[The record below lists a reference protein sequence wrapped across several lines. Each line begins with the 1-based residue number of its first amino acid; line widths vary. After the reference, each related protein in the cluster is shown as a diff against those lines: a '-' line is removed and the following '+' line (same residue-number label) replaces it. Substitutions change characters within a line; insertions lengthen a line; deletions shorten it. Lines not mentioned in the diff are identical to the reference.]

1 MKDDSNVHRVAAL
14 VIVSTS
20 SDFTAR
26 SAENPEH
33 NSNDK
38 QNHSEAPQDRNPKQ
52 EPQKKKHYTKS
63 DHDCS

>member
-1 MKDDSNVHRVAAL
+1 M
-14 VIVSTS
+14 STS

-52 EPQKKKHYTKS
+52 EPQKKKYYTKS